1 MKDLKRTGRHLGDKF
16 RAQQSFQFSFA
27 PTYLKILPSFYSCLS
42 MSEVSGKL
50 ISLSVDCNLL
60 EDSALQQSKVFAFNN
75 LGVDNVAIIKQS

>member
-1 MKDLKRTGRHLGDKF
+1 
-16 RAQQSFQFSFA
+16 
-27 PTYLKILPSFYSCLS
+27 

-60 EDSALQQSKVFAFNN
+60 EDSALQQSKVFAFDN